1 MVMANKVGQNKTK
14 SAPSGYFI
22 KPTKGIKT
30 QGFHGP
36 YNALDIGA
44 PVGTTIVA
52 SAGGTVVLA
61 KLSGWNGGY
70 GGLTIIQHDNGSQT
84 LYAHQSKIT
93 VASGQKVS
101 QGQKI
106 GEVGNTGRSSGPH
119 LHLEFRGIKNPDLY

>member
-1 MVMANKVGQNKTK
+1 
-14 SAPSGYFI
+14 
-22 KPTKGIKT
+22 
-30 QGFHGP
+30 
-36 YNALDIGA
+36 
-44 PVGTTIVA
+44 VGTTIVA